1 MKEADTN
8 KMAAG
13 SPACLQVNLATGGL
27 ATGGRRAGLCRSGG
41 HQLSIGAIQCYP
53 KELSITVS
61 PLMNIFCW
69 TRYGAS
75 EVLILACAVGLLG
88 LYKV

>member
-1 MKEADTN
+1 MKEAVTN

-13 SPACLQVNLATGGL
+13 SPACLQVNLATGCH
-27 ATGGRRAGLCRSGG
+27 RADLCRSGG

-53 KELSITVS
+53 KELSISVS

-75 EVLILACAVGLLG
+75 EVLCAVGLLG